1 MTIPAADRELAD
13 DEALAWLRRQAG
25 GKIEITGA
33 ELARRWGW
41 NRHKVYRRVK
51 RWAELG
57 VISREPG
64 DDGNWVIIPVVAEAD
79 ASNHDGSVK
88 DPAGQDPAGRDLA
101 VRDPAVRD
109 PAAQDL
115 APPAPASNLPVRAET
130 PAMQTVAVDMRE
142 PTGGHPLFVVEAI
155 RRRVGIV
162 RILGGLVLAAI
173 ACAIAWFGLNI
184 NAWYGA
190 TLGKTAE
197 ASLWLAGLSVAADA
211 LALILPAAARTL
223 WQDGKR
229 GESLIAWGL
238 WGTTIVI
245 ALLATIGFASL
256 NIADTTA
263 ARGRIAD
270 ENAGL
275 AERVGRLRAERT
287 AVAETRSVNAIE
299 AELQRAQPRAAAV
312 WHATAGCTDVT
323 RPISG
328 EACADVLKL
337 RQAIGMAQQRDA
349 LDAELKQ
356 AEQRLAHLP
365 AVTTADPQA
374 ETAARLANWVTL
386 DAIHI
391 APRDV
396 HMARVLGMT
405 LLPQIS
411 GLVLMLAMALW
422 QPYRGRESLPHGS
435 ACAAVRR

>member
-1 MTIPAADRELAD
+1 MTIPAADRVLAD

-25 GKIEITGA
+25 GRIEITGA

-41 NRHKVYRRVK
+41 NRTKVYRRVR
-51 RWAELG
+51 RWAEQG
-57 VISREPG
+57 VISRQPT
-64 DDGNWVIIPVVAEAD
+64 DDGRWLITPVATAEKVATPAIEIPAINAAAISND
-79 ASNHDGSVK
+79 A
-88 DPAGQDPAGRDLA
+88 AATTDLA
-101 VRDPAVRD
+101 VGDV
-109 PAAQDL
+109 
-115 APPAPASNLPVRAET
+115 APPAPASRLPVRAAE
-130 PAMQTVAVDMRE
+130 AAALGAVDRRE
-142 PTGGHPLFVVEAI
+142 PAGGHPLFVVEAI

-197 ASLWLAGLSVAADA
+197 ASVWLAGLSVAADA

-238 WGTTIVI
+238 WSTTIVI

-275 AERVGRLRAERT
+275 AGRVAQLRAERT
-287 AVAETRSVNAIE
+287 AVTETRSVPAIE

-323 RPISG
+323 RPLSG

-337 RQAIGMAQQRDA
+337 RQAIGTAQHRDA
-349 LDAELKQ
+349 LDAELRQ

-365 AVTTADPQA
+365 AVTIADPQA
-374 ETAARLANWVTL
+374 DTAARLANWVTL
-386 DAIHI
+386 DAVHI
-391 APRDV
+391 APGDI

-422 QPYRGRESLPHGS
+422 QPCGRESLTRGS
-435 ACAAVRR
+435 TTCAAVGR